1 MTCPAYDLPK
11 QTLLSTISSLSERR
25 SLFFSNPD
33 SDFTR
38 VKKIS
43 FDQTILFPIIAGK
56 ENTATELIDFFNEG
70 KIPFPSAMIQR
81 RNQIKP
87 EAFITLF
94 REFIGRIPVV
104 VALDSLDEDALIKIL
119 TQPKNAIIKQYKSLF
134 KMDDVELEFTEDAV
148 QAIAKKSFERNT
160 GARGLRAILESV
172 MTDVMFN
179 IPSDET
185 IEKCVITKEAVEGA
199 GQPILEYRNNTKE
212 KKAQ

>member
-1 MTCPAYDLPK
+1 M
-11 QTLLSTISSLSERR
+11 
-25 SLFFSNPD
+25 
-33 SDFTR
+33 
-38 VKKIS
+38 
-43 FDQTILFPIIAGK
+43 
-56 ENTATELIDFFNEG
+56 
-70 KIPFPSAMIQR
+70 
-81 RNQIKP
+81 
-87 EAFITLF
+87 
-94 REFIGRIPVV
+94 
-104 VALDSLDEDALIKIL
+104 
-119 TQPKNAIIKQYKSLF
+119 F